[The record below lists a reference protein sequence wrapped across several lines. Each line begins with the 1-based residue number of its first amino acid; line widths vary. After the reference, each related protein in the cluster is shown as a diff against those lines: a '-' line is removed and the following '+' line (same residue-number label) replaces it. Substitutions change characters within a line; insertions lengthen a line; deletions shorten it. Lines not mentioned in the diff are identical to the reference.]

1 MSARKQWQIDVDLL
15 AEAATKMR
23 ERAKDAS
30 PSPWSTGDDGLVW
43 SMRAGDPVSGSTEV
57 EDARHIAAFAD
68 PAVAY
73 AVADWLDTGANRY
86 ACVDRA
92 PMLAVARAYL
102 GHAA

>member
-1 MSARKQWQIDVDLL
+1 MSDVDLL
-15 AEAATKMR
+15 REVAALIR

-30 PSPWSTGDDGLVW
+30 PSPWSTDADGLVW

-73 AVADWLDTGANRY
+73 AVADWLDLGANPYWCGERE
-86 ACVDRA
+86 
-92 PMLAVARAYL
+92 PMYAVARAYL
-102 GHAA
+102 GGAA